1 MSSLWSRLTQS
12 LVGAGALNAR
22 QPLVAWE
29 ASWDEAEALQAS
41 GKLWQRTKDAEEE
54 QQGSSKQPDVQQKA
68 AQGVHL
74 QTLQLTKRYGER
86 EVLKQV
92 QLDVRPG
99 EFIAI
104 VGRSGC
110 GKSTLLRL
118 VAGLEEASA
127 GQLLI
132 DAGDAREQRRQNRD
146 TRIMFQDARLLP
158 WKRVLD
164 NVILGLPDSA
174 RERGRKVLAQVGLAD
189 RENEWP
195 ARLSGGQRQR
205 VALARALVHQPRLLL
220 LDEPLGALDALTR
233 IEMHRLIEGL
243 WRSHGFTALLVTH
256 DVQEAVALA
265 DRVVLIED
273 GRIALDERID
283 LPRPRV
289 HGDARFAALETRILD
304 RVLQKPESEQATRL
318 PSWPGVPAT
327 GLRWAI

>member
-12 LVGAGALNAR
+12 LVSSGALYAR
-22 QPLVAWE
+22 QPLEAWE
-29 ASWDEAEALQAS
+29 ASWDEAQVLELAGQLRSEQEEADRI
-41 GKLWQRTKDAEEE
+41 K
-54 QQGSSKQPDVQQKA
+54 P
-68 AQGVHL
+68 QGVQL
-74 QTLQLTKRYGER
+74 QTRQLTKRYGER

-92 QLDVRPG
+92 QLDVQPG

-118 VAGLEEASA
+118 VAGLEGASA

-132 DAGDAREQRRQNRD
+132 DEADAKAAKQD

-174 RERGRKVLAQVGLAD
+174 KEQGRKVLAQVGLAD

-304 RVLQKPESEQATRL
+304 RVLQKPESEQAPTQDR
-318 PSWPGVPAT
+318 WPGVPVS

>member
-1 MSSLWSRLTQS
+1 MTSKIHESR
-12 LVGAGALNAR
+12 
-22 QPLVAWE
+22 
-29 ASWDEAEALQAS
+29 S
-41 GKLWQRTKDAEEE
+41 G
-54 QQGSSKQPDVQQKA
+54 
-68 AQGVHL
+68 GVRL
-74 QTLQLTKRYGER
+74 DISGLGKRYGQR
-86 EVLKQV
+86 EVLRQT
-92 QLDVRPG
+92 QLHIAPG
-99 EFIAI
+99 EFVAI

-118 VAGLEEASA
+118 VAGLESASSGEIRLDGA
-127 GQLLI
+127 PLKGLS
-132 DAGDAREQRRQNRD
+132 DT

-164 NVILGLPDSA
+164 NVALGLPPSQRA
-174 RERGRKVLAQVGLAD
+174 AAAAVLEQVGLGE
-189 RENEWP
+189 RQGEWP

-233 IEMHRLIEGL
+233 IEMHRLIEDL
-243 WRSHGFTALLVTH
+243 WRASGFTALLVTH

-273 GRIALDERID
+273 GQIALDQAID

-289 HGDARFAALETRILD
+289 HGDAAFAALEKRILD
-304 RVLQKPESEQATRL
+304 RVLQKPAAEPAT
-318 PSWPGVPAT
+318 PSDPWPGVSAH

>member
-41 GKLWQRTKDAEEE
+41 GKLWQRTKDEEAD
-54 QQGSSKQPDVQQKA
+54 QQGSSKQPDVPQKV

-118 VAGLEEASA
+118 VAGLEKASA

-132 DAGDAREQRRQNRD
+132 DGGEGQQSGD

-174 RERGRKVLAQVGLAD
+174 REQGRKVLAQVGLAD

-304 RVLQKPESEQATRL
+304 RVLQKPEPEQDAGL
-318 PSWPGVPAT
+318 QGWPSVPAT

>member
-1 MSSLWSRLTQS
+1 MTSKIHESR
-12 LVGAGALNAR
+12 
-22 QPLVAWE
+22 
-29 ASWDEAEALQAS
+29 S
-41 GKLWQRTKDAEEE
+41 G
-54 QQGSSKQPDVQQKA
+54 
-68 AQGVHL
+68 GVRL
-74 QTLQLTKRYGER
+74 DISGLGKRYGQR
-86 EVLKQV
+86 EVLRQT
-92 QLDVRPG
+92 QLHIAPG
-99 EFIAI
+99 EFVAI

-118 VAGLEEASA
+118 VAGLEPASSGEIRLDGA
-127 GQLLI
+127 PLTGLS
-132 DAGDAREQRRQNRD
+132 DT

-164 NVILGLPDSA
+164 NVALGLPPSQRA
-174 RERGRKVLAQVGLAD
+174 AAAAVLEQVGLGE
-189 RENEWP
+189 RQGEWP

-233 IEMHRLIEGL
+233 IEMHRLIEDL
-243 WRSHGFTALLVTH
+243 WRASGFTALLVTH

-273 GRIALDERID
+273 GQIALDQAID

-289 HGDARFAALETRILD
+289 HGDAAFAALEKRILD
-304 RVLQKPESEQATRL
+304 RVLQKPAAEPAT
-318 PSWPGVPAT
+318 PSDPWPGVSAH